1 MQLQFIP
8 EKFLSYSHCFFII
21 KAGIPEKNLRM
32 TFFAGTL
39 ECCLREKRFEME
51 PFCYGKEDISIL
63 CVEDDPDARN
73 ILRETIKNRFPDITL
88 HVAENGIIGLDMF
101 KEHAP
106 HLTITD
112 IRMPLMDGIR
122 MAEEIRVLEPD
133 ARILVLT
140 AHDDTSYL
148 LDAIRIGISNYLLK
162 PFDPN
167 MFYETVNESIREI
180 VLQREAREESKVVMK
195 LPGSDVNS
203 SATTMFGE
211 EITNCN
217 NGRPAFNGLDGF
229 DSAEGAML
237 SPAILKA
244 MGSENKDFEAF
255 CFRLA
260 HDLRSPLNGIN
271 ITCEAL
277 VMLFGDQFND
287 ECKTFLGHIQEE
299 VQRMNKMIDG
309 VMTFPERS

>member
-1 MQLQFIP
+1 
-8 EKFLSYSHCFFII
+8 
-21 KAGIPEKNLRM
+21 
-32 TFFAGTL
+32 
-39 ECCLREKRFEME
+39 ME

-73 ILRETIKNRFPDITL
+73 ILRETIKNRFPHITL
-88 HVAENGIIGLDMF
+88 HMAKNGIMGLDMF

-122 MAEEIRVLEPD
+122 MAKEIRTLEPD

-140 AHDDTSYL
+140 AHDDTNYL

-162 PFDPN
+162 PFNPEL
-167 MFYETVNESIREI
+167 FYEAINESVRQIILEREGK
-180 VLQREAREESKVVMK
+180 EESELNRK
-195 LPGSDVNS
+195 LPGR
-203 SATTMFGE
+203 AEHKPGRTLFGE
-211 EITNCN
+211 ENAN
-217 NGRPAFNGLDGF
+217 SDNARPVFNGLADL
-229 DSAEGAML
+229 DSEVAAGL
-237 SPAILKA
+237 SLGILKA
-244 MGSENKDFEAF
+244 MGGEKRDFEAY

-287 ECKTFLGHIQEE
+287 EYKKFLEYIQEE
-299 VQRMNKMIDG
+299 VQRMNRLIDG
-309 VMTFPERS
+309 IMTFPKRSC

>member
-1 MQLQFIP
+1 
-8 EKFLSYSHCFFII
+8 
-21 KAGIPEKNLRM
+21 
-32 TFFAGTL
+32 
-39 ECCLREKRFEME
+39 ME
-51 PFCYGKEDISIL
+51 PFCCGNEDITIL

-73 ILRETIKNRFPDITL
+73 ILRETIRGRFPHITL
-88 HVAENGIIGLDMF
+88 HLAENGVMGLDMF

-112 IRMPLMDGIR
+112 IRMPQMDGIR
-122 MAEEIRVLEPD
+122 MAREIRVLEPD

-162 PFDPN
+162 PFDPD
-167 MFYETVNESIREI
+167 MFYEAINESVRQI
-180 VLQREAREESKVVMK
+180 VLKRGDREESDPVRQ
-195 LPGSDVNS
+195 LPCSALQNTASIKFGDEHSNSD
-203 SATTMFGE
+203 SA
-211 EITNCN
+211 C
-217 NGRPAFNGLDGF
+217 PAFNGLGRF
-229 DSAEGAML
+229 DPGEL
-237 SPAILKA
+237 SPGILKTT
-244 MGSENKDFEAF
+244 GYENREFEAY

-287 ECKTFLGHIQEE
+287 ECKTFLEHIQEE

-309 VMTFPERS
+309 VMTFSKHP

>member
-1 MQLQFIP
+1 
-8 EKFLSYSHCFFII
+8 
-21 KAGIPEKNLRM
+21 M
-32 TFFAGTL
+32 TFCAGDL
-39 ECCLREKRFEME
+39 GCCNREKRFEME

-73 ILRETIKNRFPDITL
+73 ILRETIKNRFPHITL
-88 HVAENGIIGLDMF
+88 HVAENGIMGLDMF

-112 IRMPLMDGIR
+112 ICMPLMDGIR
-122 MAEEIRVLEPD
+122 MAKEIRVLEPD

-140 AHDDTSYL
+140 AHNDTSYL

-162 PFDPN
+162 PFDPES
-167 MFYETVNESIREI
+167 FYEAINESVRQILME
-180 VLQREAREESKVVMK
+180 REAKEESRINESVRQILLEREGKEESELKRK
-195 LPGSDVNS
+195 LPGR
-203 SATTMFGE
+203 AEHKPGTTMFGE
-211 EITNCN
+211 ENAISYNA
-217 NGRPAFNGLDGF
+217 RPVFNGLDGF
-229 DSAEGAML
+229 DSEVAAGL
-237 SPAILKA
+237 SPGILKA
-244 MGSENKDFEAF
+244 MGGEKRDFEAY

-287 ECKTFLGHIQEE
+287 ECKKFLEYIQEE
-299 VQRMNKMIDG
+299 VQRMNRLIDG
-309 VMTFPERS
+309 VMTFSKRSC

>member
-1 MQLQFIP
+1 
-8 EKFLSYSHCFFII
+8 
-21 KAGIPEKNLRM
+21 
-32 TFFAGTL
+32 
-39 ECCLREKRFEME
+39 ME

-73 ILRETIKNRFPDITL
+73 ILRETIKNRFPHITL
-88 HVAENGIIGLDMF
+88 HVAENGIMGLDMF

-106 HLTITD
+106 HLTITH

-122 MAEEIRVLEPD
+122 MAREIRVIEPD

-162 PFDPN
+162 PFDPDL
-167 MFYETVNESIREI
+167 FYEAINESVRQI
-180 VLQREAREESKVVMK
+180 VLEREAREESELVR
-195 LPGSDVNS
+195 LPPCSALQNTGTIKSGDENAESD
-203 SATTMFGE
+203 SAG
-211 EITNCN
+211 
-217 NGRPAFNGLDGF
+217 PAFNGLEGF
-229 DSAEGAML
+229 DPDEL
-237 SPAILKA
+237 SPGILKNS
-244 MGSENKDFEAF
+244 GYENRDFDAY

-277 VMLFGDQFND
+277 VMLLGDQFND
-287 ECKTFLGHIQEE
+287 ECKTFLEHIQEE
-299 VQRMNKMIDG
+299 VQRMNRMIDG
-309 VMTFPERS
+309 VMTFSKSSG